1 MASVIN
7 TNFASLNTQN
17 NLNRSQGALQTSIQ
31 RLSSGMRINSAKD
44 DAAGFGISSRMES
57 TIRGQQ
63 VAIRNANDG
72 ISFSQTAEGAL
83 GKISDNFQRMR
94 ELAVQAANGSNND
107 DDNTALSTEFKQLQS
122 EIARV
127 IGGTKFND
135 KAIFG
140 TIDSSNV
147 VTAGS
152 DINFQVG
159 AGTDS
164 ATDQITMTA
173 IDLSDKTSAA
183 LDSGISLDT
192 ANGGDATAAITAID
206 DALKEV
212 NTESVNQGAYQNRF
226 ASVISN
232 LQTSNENQTAAQ
244 SRIRDTDYASET
256 ANLAKNQ
263 ILQQA
268 GMAML
273 AQANQLPNGVMAL
286 LR

>member
-17 NLNRSQGALQTSIQ
+17 NLTKSQGALQTSIQ
-31 RLSSGMRINSAKD
+31 RLSSGMRVNSAKD
-44 DAAGFGISSRMES
+44 DAAGFGITSRMES

-72 ISFSQTAEGAL
+72 ISYSQTAEGAL
-83 GKISDNFQRMR
+83 SKITDNLQRMR
-94 ELAVQAANGSNND
+94 ELAVQSNNGTNKD
-107 DDNTALSTEFKQLQS
+107 TDKDSLNEEFKLLQA
-122 EIARV
+122 EITRV
-127 IGGTKFND
+127 TDGTKFND
-135 KAIFG
+135 NAVFNGTDPVTIQIG
-140 TIDSSNV
+140 SGTSSEDTIDI
-147 VTAGS
+147 A
-152 DINFQVG
+152 
-159 AGTDS
+159 
-164 ATDQITMTA
+164 A
-173 IDLSDKTSAA
+173 IDLS
-183 LDSGISLDT
+183 GDT
-192 ANGGDATAAITAID
+192 ATAADDASTDISSTGDAAAAID
-206 DALKEV
+206 AIDLALKEV
-212 NTESVNQGAYQNRF
+212 NTESVKQGAYQNRF

>member
-31 RLSSGMRINSAKD
+31 RLSSGLRVNSAKD